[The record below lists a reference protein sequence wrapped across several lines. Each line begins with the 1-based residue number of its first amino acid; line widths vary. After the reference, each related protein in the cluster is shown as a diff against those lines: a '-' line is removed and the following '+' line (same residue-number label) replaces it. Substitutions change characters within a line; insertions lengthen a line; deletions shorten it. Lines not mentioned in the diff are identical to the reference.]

1 MQISSSP
8 TPYDVVIVGSGAS
21 GGWAAKRFTEAGL
34 RVAVLEA
41 GRQLKDADYREHVPA
56 SALPY
61 RGLTKRPLAVR
72 RPVQSGSY
80 ACANGRLTGS
90 WTICA
95 SRTSINQIRSSC
107 GCVLVWSAAAR
118 TSGAVRSLRFSEYDL
133 NAASYD
139 GHGSNWPITYEEL
152 VPYYEIVEDYVGI
165 QGMPEGLRELPDSKF
180 QPAMPMNC
188 AETALRTRIK
198 AELGRTMTQARTANL
213 TRPDRGRAACHFC
226 GPCEHGCVT
235 HSYFNAS
242 FTTMADAM
250 ATGRCT
256 LITGAMAYQVLID
269 PDTRRARGI
278 LYVDRTTHEPREV
291 FGRIVALCAQT
302 QESTRILFNS
312 RSRQDPNGLAN
323 SSGLLGKGLMTHFS
337 DAGATGEMPEFSE
350 KPSFGPR
357 RPCFPLIVNFR
368 NVPGGPKM
376 PDFLR
381 GYAYGTYLSN
391 GPKLDAPGFGQAYK
405 KAVAEAHPTQVN
417 IGGWGECLRYE
428 DNYVDVDPN
437 TVDEWGIPVARIHL
451 TPRENERTML
461 KDMATAGAE
470 MLEAGG
476 CRNVQEVHGIRGQ
489 AHEVGAARMGTDPK
503 TSVLTPHQN
512 THDIRNLFVLDGS
525 GFPSVSWQ
533 NPTLTIMSLAVRA
546 GDYIMDQLKRKDL

>member
-1 MQISSSP
+1 M
-8 TPYDVVIVGSGAS
+8 SGDENVS
-21 GGWAAKRFTEAGL
+21 
-34 RVAVLEA
+34 
-41 GRQLKDADYREHVPA
+41 A
-56 SALPY
+56 SASS
-61 RGLTKRPLAVR
+61 TSRPHR
-72 RPVQSGSY
+72 TTDTDP
-80 ACANGRLTGS
+80 TGP
-90 WTICA
+90 
-95 SRTSINQIRSSC
+95 SRTRSWC
-107 GCVLVWSAAAR
+107 R
-118 TSGAVRSLRFSEYDL
+118 
-133 NAASYD
+133 
-139 GHGSNWPITYEEL
+139 TYEL
-152 VPYYEIVEDYVGI
+152 VEDYVGI
-165 QGMPEGLRELPDSKF
+165 GGMPEGLPELPDSKF
-180 QPAMPMNC
+180 QPAMAMNC

-198 AELGRTMTQARTANL
+198 AKLGRTMTQGRTANL
-213 TRPDRGRAACHFC
+213 TRPNRGRAACHFC

-278 LYVDRTTHEPREV
+278 LYVDRATHQPREI
-291 FGRIVALCAQT
+291 FGRVVALCAQT
-302 QESTRILFNS
+302 QESVRVLFNS

-405 KAVAEAHPTQVN
+405 KAVAEAHPTQVT
-417 IGGWGECLRYE
+417 IEAWGECLRYD

-451 TPRENERTML
+451 TPRENELAMH
-461 KDMATAGAE
+461 KDMAIAGAE

-476 CRNVQEVHGIRGQ
+476 CRNVQMLHGLRGQ

-525 GFPSVSWQ
+525 GFPSVAWQ

-546 GDYIMDQLKRKDL
+546 SDHIMDQFKRQEL